1 MKKKTQKKK
10 SKKKNLTLVSLRV
23 KLRRE
28 KINKFIKYV
37 N

>member
-1 MKKKTQKKK
+1 MKKTQKKK